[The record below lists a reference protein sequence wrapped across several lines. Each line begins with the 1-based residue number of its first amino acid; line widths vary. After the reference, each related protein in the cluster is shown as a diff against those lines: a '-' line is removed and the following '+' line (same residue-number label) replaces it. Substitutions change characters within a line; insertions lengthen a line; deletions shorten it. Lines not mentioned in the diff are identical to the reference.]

1 MLKTG
6 HKPTLRVL
14 DILKYLSIQPDGLT
28 LTEISEKMKSPK
40 STIVPILH
48 TMTENN
54 FIEYDDALRKYSIGI
69 NTYVTGNTYLQN
81 HSMIDIIQNEMYN
94 IVKQC
99 NEICQLGILEG
110 KEVLYIAKVDSP
122 NPIRLI
128 SSIGSRLPAY
138 ATSLGKSLLSLC
150 TLDELKRLY
159 PDGLKPL
166 TKDTIISI
174 DKLYDQLQIVK
185 KTSIAIECSE
195 THPDISCISTPLIKG
210 NKVIAA
216 VSVSIPNFRY
226 NDEKR
231 QQISNILLESKK
243 RLEKLLKRND
253 LLFI

>member
-1 MLKTG
+1 M
-6 HKPTLRVL
+6 
-14 DILKYLSIQPDGLT
+14 
-28 LTEISEKMKSPK
+28 
-40 STIVPILH
+40 
-48 TMTENN
+48 
-54 FIEYDDALRKYSIGI
+54 
-69 NTYVTGNTYLQN
+69 
-81 HSMIDIIQNEMYN
+81 
-94 IVKQC
+94 
-99 NEICQLGILEG
+99 
-110 KEVLYIAKVDSP
+110 
-122 NPIRLI
+122 
-128 SSIGSRLPAY
+128 
-138 ATSLGKSLLSLC
+138 LSLC
-150 TLDELKRLY
+150 TLDDLKRLY

>member
-1 MLKTG
+1 
-6 HKPTLRVL
+6 
-14 DILKYLSIQPDGLT
+14 
-28 LTEISEKMKSPK
+28 
-40 STIVPILH
+40 
-48 TMTENN
+48 
-54 FIEYDDALRKYSIGI
+54 
-69 NTYVTGNTYLQN
+69 
-81 HSMIDIIQNEMYN
+81 MIDIIQNEMYN

-122 NPIRLI
+122 NPIRLM

-138 ATSLGKSLLSLC
+138 TTSLGKSLISLC

-166 TKDTIISI
+166 TNDTIISI

-185 KTSIAIECSE
+185 KTSIAIERSE
-195 THPDISCISTPLIKG
+195 IHPDISCISTPLIKG

-231 QQISNILLESKK
+231 QQISNILLESK
-243 RLEKLLKRND
+243 NV
-253 LLFI
+253 